1 MRRRLLLYLS
11 SAGWAK
17 GLVTHFFLA
26 RRVAHRFVAGDT
38 LEQAIAVTK
47 TLNAK
52 GLLASLDYLGESV
65 HHENDTQEVV
75 AMYRQIIN
83 AIHTHTLDASVSL
96 KLTHLG
102 LDIEETLC
110 LNNLRV
116 ILDAAKPHNIP
127 VTIDM
132 ESSQYTDITLRI
144 FRAMKDDGFDNAGTV
159 IQTALRRSSDDM
171 RALAQEGARI
181 RLCKGAYL
189 EPEEIAFP
197 GKADVDNHYTQIVR
211 EFMPAPA
218 PALLESATHD
228 EAMIQATLDAAE
240 EFNVPNDRFEIQML
254 YGIRSRRQEEL
265 AAAGVQ
271 MRVYVPFGESW
282 YPYFMRRLAER
293 PANLWFFMRSLF
305 RRG

>member
-1 MRRRLLLYLS
+1 MLRRLLLYLS

-38 LEQAIAVTK
+38 LEQAIVVIK
-47 TLNAK
+47 TLNEK
-52 GLLASLDYLGESV
+52 GLLTSLDYLGESV
-65 HHENDTQEVV
+65 HNETDTQDVV

-83 AIHTHTLDASVSL
+83 AIHTHNLNASVSL

-110 LNNLRV
+110 VANLRV
-116 ILDAAKPHNIP
+116 ILDAAQDHHIP

-132 ESSQYTDITLRI
+132 ESSDYTDVTLKI
-144 FRAMKDDGFDNAGTV
+144 YRAMRDDGFDNAGTV

-197 GKADVDNHYTQIVR
+197 DKDDVDDHYLQIVR
-211 EFMPAPA
+211 EFMSAPA

-228 EAMIQATLDAAE
+228 EAMIQATLKAAE
-240 EFNVPNDRFEIQML
+240 EFNVPPERFEIQML
-254 YGIRSRRQEEL
+254 YGIRTKRQEEL

-271 MRVYVPFGESW
+271 MRVYVPFGTSW
-282 YPYFMRRLAER
+282 YSYFMRRLAER

-305 RRG
+305 RR